1 MRGRVI
7 FASAVIWLLSAGYG
21 FADKMVSGAELRAG
35 LTDFLAEQGYDS
47 DPVINPERLF
57 RPCGQP
63 LAYSPLFGK
72 FQTVEIS
79 CPDSSGWKI
88 AIRTKAD
95 ILPSTAIA
103 EHTASLAEPGENI
116 AYVAVRQSLKSGDVI
131 TASDIEIIKG
141 SPSGFSDYFT
151 STEALVGRKL
161 KRRLGIGKMVRA
173 SHLEADWMVREG
185 QPVIMESQFGQVQVL
200 SEGRA
205 LENAQWGE
213 MARFLNIRSGQE
225 VVATVISEKKVI
237 IGAKKL

>member
-1 MRGRVI
+1 MRGRI
-7 FASAVIWLLSAGYG
+7 ICASAIAWLLSASPG
-21 FADKMVSGAELRAG
+21 FAEKMLSGAELRAG
-35 LTDFLAEQGYDS
+35 LTDFLAEQGYRS
-47 DPVINPERLF
+47 EPVINLARLF
-57 RPCGQP
+57 RPCDQP
-63 LAYSPLFGK
+63 LDYRPLFGK

-95 ILPSTAIA
+95 ALQPRQATENTAVLFEA
-103 EHTASLAEPGENI
+103 GENI
-116 AYVAVRQSLKSGDVI
+116 SYVAVRQSLKSGDVI
-131 TASDIEIIKG
+131 TASDIEIITG
-141 SPSGFSDYFT
+141 NPSGFSDYFT
-151 STEALVGRKL
+151 SVEALVGRKL

-185 QPVIMESQFGQVQVL
+185 QPVILESQFGQVQVL

-213 MARFLNIRSGQE
+213 MARFLNVRSGKE

>member
-1 MRGRVI
+1 MRGSLI
-7 FASAVIWLLSAGYG
+7 FTSAVIWLLSAGYG

-35 LTDFLAEQGYDS
+35 LTDFLAKQGYDS

-57 RPCGQP
+57 RACDQP
-63 LAYSPLFGK
+63 LGYSPLFGK
-72 FQTVEIS
+72 FQTVEIF

-103 EHTASLAEPGENI
+103 EHTTNLLKSGKNI

-131 TASDIEIIKG
+131 TASNIEIING

-151 STEALVGRKL
+151 SIEALVGRKL

-173 SHLEADWMVREG
+173 SHLEADWMVHEG
-185 QPVIMESQFGQVQVL
+185 QPVILESQFGQVQVL

-213 MARFLNIRSGQE
+213 MARFLNVRSGKE